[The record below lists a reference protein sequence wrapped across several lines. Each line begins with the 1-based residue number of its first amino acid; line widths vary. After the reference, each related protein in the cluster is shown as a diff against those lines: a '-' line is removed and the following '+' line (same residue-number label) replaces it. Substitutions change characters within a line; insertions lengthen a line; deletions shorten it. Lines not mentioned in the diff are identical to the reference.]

1 MPALPV
7 SAMRWP
13 LCLIALLC
21 TISAGVPAA
30 GALADTTRPQPDVVL
45 RGSLSAEDNQT
56 WRLVPFD
63 VPVGTTRITVDF
75 DYTTRDAHTT
85 IDLGLLGPDGFRGQ
99 DGFRGWSG
107 GNKRSFTISASDA
120 TPSYLPGPLRAGQW
134 NLLLGIPNI
143 RPDTKAEFT
152 AGVRFERAGGDAAAV
167 VQSEPVLRA
176 EPGWYR
182 GDLHMHTA
190 HSDGSC
196 LSRRQQR
203 VPCPLFLTA
212 KTASERGLD
221 FIAITD
227 HNTVSHADAMREL
240 QPYFDDLLLVPGRE
254 ITTFQG
260 HANLFG
266 NLALLDFRVGS
277 AEVPDWNTL
286 LGNLEHAGGVISINH
301 PVRPSGE
308 QCMGC
313 GWTPRGRLDYARM
326 QAVEVV
332 NGLDAD
338 TAFSGVPFWEH
349 LLDEGYQL
357 TALGGSDNHDALR
370 PAVNVSE
377 LRQPR
382 DSANPS
388 AESLARLRSGSG
400 AIGTPTTVIYA
411 DRLSQTGIVAAIR
424 RGRVFID
431 VAGTRDR
438 SLDLVAIM
446 GKQIAHMG
454 DTLRVSRGAR
464 VRFEARVGG
473 VAGGKVEVILDGR
486 RIPLLRDSHI
496 ASASQSFELP
506 WRADGKRHWIR
517 LDVRDGDSHLAL
529 IGNPIYLR

>member
-1 MPALPV
+1 
-7 SAMRWP
+7 MR
-13 LCLIALLC
+13 LSL
-21 TISAGVPAA
+21 GVIVLMLVCAICG
-30 GALADTTRPQPDVVL
+30 GAWADTKTQPDVVL
-45 RGSLSAEDNQT
+45 RGALSGADHQT

-63 VPVGTTRITVDF
+63 VPAGTTRITVDF
-75 DYTTRDAHTT
+75 DYTMRDAHTT

-120 TPSYLPGPLRAGQW
+120 THSYLPGPIRAGQW

-152 AGVRFERAGGDAAAV
+152 AGVRFERAGADAAAV
-167 VQSEPVLRA
+167 VQSEPVLRG

-196 LSRRQQR
+196 LSHRQQR

-227 HNTVSHADAMREL
+227 HNTVSHVDAMREL
-240 QPYFDDLLLVPGRE
+240 QPYFDDLLLIPGRE

-266 NLALLDFRVGS
+266 SLALLDFRVGS
-277 AEVPDWNTL
+277 ADVPDWNTL

-313 GWTPRGRLDYARM
+313 GWTARGSIDYARM

-370 PAVNVSE
+370 PAVNASE

-388 AESLARLRSGSG
+388 AETLARLRSGSG

-411 DRLSQTGIVAAIR
+411 DMLSQSGIVAAIR

-454 DTLRVSRGAR
+454 DTLRVSRDAP
-464 VRFEARVGG
+464 VRFEGSVGG
-473 VAGGKVEVILDGR
+473 VAGGEVEVILDGQR
-486 RIPLLRDSHI
+486 TSLVKDGRITST
-496 ASASQSFELP
+496 AQSFGFP

-517 LDVRDGDSHLAL
+517 LDVRDGESHLAL

>member
-1 MPALPV
+1 V
-7 SAMRWP
+7 V
-13 LCLIALLC
+13 ILL
-21 TISAGVPAA
+21 AGILAACAGGQIVPAA
-30 GALADTTRPQPDVVL
+30 TQSPPDVVL
-45 RGSLSAEDNQT
+45 RGSLTGGDNQT

-63 VPVGTTRITVDF
+63 VPAGTTRITVDF
-75 DYTTRDAHTT
+75 DYTTRDVRTT
-85 IDLGLLGPDGFRGQ
+85 VDLGLLGPDGFRGQ

-107 GNKRSFTISASDA
+107 GNKRSFTVSVSDA
-120 TPSYLPGPLRAGQW
+120 TPSYLPGPIHPGKW

-143 RPDTKAEFT
+143 RSDTKAEYT
-152 AGVRFERAGGDAAAV
+152 ADVRFERADAVGAAS

-212 KTASERGLD
+212 KTAGERGLD

-227 HNTVSHADAMREL
+227 HNTVSHTDAMREL
-240 QPYFDDLLLVPGRE
+240 QPYFDDLLLIPGRE
-254 ITTFQG
+254 VTTFQG

-266 NLALLDFRVGS
+266 SVALLDFRVGS
-277 AEVPDWNTL
+277 ADVPDWNAL
-286 LGNLEHAGGVISINH
+286 LANIGQVGGVISINH

-313 GWTPRGRLDYARM
+313 GWTPRGGIDYGRM

-338 TAFSGVPFWEH
+338 TPFSGVKFWER
-349 LLDEGYQL
+349 LLNEGYRL

-382 DSANPS
+382 DSDTPS
-388 AESLARLRSGSG
+388 PETLSRLRRGSG

-411 DRLSQTGIVAAIR
+411 DMLSQAGIVAGIR

-438 SLDLVAIM
+438 SLDLTASA
-446 GKQIAHMG
+446 GEQIAHMG
-454 DTLRVSRGAR
+454 DTLTVTRGAR
-464 VRFEARVGG
+464 VRFEGTVSG
-473 VAGGKVEVILDGR
+473 VAGAEAEVILDGR
-486 RIPLLRDSHI
+486 RTSLLKDSHI
-496 ASASQSFELP
+496 ASAQPFEFP

-517 LDVRDGDSHLAL
+517 LDVRDGESHLVL

>member
-1 MPALPV
+1 
-7 SAMRWP
+7 MR
-13 LCLIALLC
+13 
-21 TISAGVPAA
+21 VPWCWAA
-30 GALADTTRPQPDVVL
+30 VACVVAVGALADTKARPDVVL
-45 RGSLSAEDNQT
+45 QGSLTGQDNQT

-63 VPVGTTRITVDF
+63 VPAGTTRITVDF

-85 IDLGLLGPDGFRGQ
+85 VDLGLLGPDGFRGQ

-107 GNKRSFTISASDA
+107 GNKRTFTVSATDA
-120 TPSYLPGPLRAGQW
+120 TPSYLRGAIRPGTW

-143 RPDTKAEFT
+143 RPDTKAEYT
-152 AGVRFERAGGDAAAV
+152 AGVRFERAGTDGGALV
-167 VQSEPVLRA
+167 PSEPIVQA

-212 KTASERGLD
+212 KAASERGLD

-227 HNTVSHADAMREL
+227 HNTTSHADAMREL
-240 QPYFDDLLLVPGRE
+240 QPYFDDLLLIPGRE

-266 NLALLDFRVGS
+266 SVALLDFRVGS
-277 AEVPDWNTL
+277 ADVPDWNAL
-286 LGNLEHAGGVISINH
+286 LANIEQVGGVISVNH
-301 PVRPSGE
+301 PIRPSGE

-313 GWTPRGRLDYARM
+313 GWTPRGTLDYGRM

-332 NGLDAD
+332 NGRDAD
-338 TAFSGVPFWEH
+338 TPFSGVKFWEH

-357 TALGGSDNHDALR
+357 TALGGSDNHDAL
-370 PAVNVSE
+370 
-377 LRQPR
+377 
-382 DSANPS
+382 
-388 AESLARLRSGSG
+388 SGT
-400 AIGTPTTVIYA
+400 IGTPTTVIYA
-411 DRLSQTGIVAAIR
+411 DMLSQAGIVAAIR

-438 SLDLVAIM
+438 SLDLMATV
-446 GKQIAHMG
+446 GGQTAHMG
-454 DTLRVSRGAR
+454 DALRVSRGAR
-464 VRFEARVGG
+464 VRFEGSVSG
-473 VAGGKVEVILDGR
+473 VAGGELEVILDGQR
-486 RIPLLRDSHI
+486 ASLLKGSHV
-496 ASASQSFELP
+496 ASTTQSFEFP

-517 LDVRDGDSHLAL
+517 VNVRDGQSHLAL

>member
-1 MPALPV
+1 V
-7 SAMRWP
+7 
-13 LCLIALLC
+13 IALLA
-21 TISAGVPAA
+21 TLLAA
-30 GALADTTRPQPDVVL
+30 GASSQPDMVL
-45 RGSLSAEDNQT
+45 RGSLTGQDNQT
-56 WRLVPFD
+56 WHLVPFD
-63 VPVGTTRITVDF
+63 VPAGTTRITVDF
-75 DYTTRDAHTT
+75 DYTTRDARTT

-107 GNKRSFTISASDA
+107 GNKRTFTVSATDA
-120 TPSYLPGPLRAGQW
+120 TPSYLPGAIRPGRW

-143 RPDTKAEFT
+143 RPDTKAEYT
-152 AGVRFERAGGDAAAV
+152 AGVRFEHAWTDGSAPG
-167 VQSEPVLRA
+167 EPIVRA

-212 KTASERGLD
+212 KAASERGLD

-227 HNTVSHADAMREL
+227 HNTTSHADAMREL
-240 QPYFDDLLLVPGRE
+240 QPYFDDLLLIPGRE

-266 NLALLDFRVGS
+266 TVAMLDFRVGS
-277 AEVPDWNTL
+277 ADVPDWNAL
-286 LGNLEHAGGVISINH
+286 LANIEQVGGVISVNH
-301 PVRPSGE
+301 PIRPSGE

-313 GWTPRGRLDYARM
+313 GWNPRGPLDYGRM

-338 TAFSGVPFWEH
+338 TPFSGVKFWEH

-357 TALGGSDNHDALR
+357 TGLGGSDNHDAL
-370 PAVNVSE
+370 
-377 LRQPR
+377 
-382 DSANPS
+382 
-388 AESLARLRSGSG
+388 SGT
-400 AIGTPTTVIYA
+400 IGTPTTVIYA
-411 DRLSQTGIVAAIR
+411 DRLSQAGIVAAIR

-438 SLDLVAIM
+438 ALDLMASVN
-446 GKQIAHMG
+446 GQTAHMG
-454 DTLRVSRGAR
+454 AALRVSRGVR
-464 VRFEARVGG
+464 VRFQGSVSG
-473 VAGGKVEVILDGR
+473 VAGGQVEVILDGQR
-486 RIPLLRDSHI
+486 ASLLKDSRVV
-496 ASASQSFELP
+496 SATQPFEFV
-506 WRADGKRHWIR
+506 WRADGKHHWVR
-517 LDVRDGDSHLAL
+517 LNVRDDQSHLVL

>member
-1 MPALPV
+1 MCAV
-7 SAMRWP
+7 SVEV
-13 LCLIALLC
+13 L
-21 TISAGVPAA
+21 AA
-30 GALADTTRPQPDVVL
+30 GTSVGVLADAKSQPDVVL
-45 RGSLSAEDNQT
+45 RGALTGGDNQT
-56 WRLVPFD
+56 WRLVPFE
-63 VPVGTTRITVDF
+63 VPAGTTRITVDF

-85 IDLGLLGPDGFRGQ
+85 IDVGLLGPDGFRGQ

-107 GNKRSFTISASDA
+107 GNKRSFTVSASDA
-120 TPSYLPGPLRAGQW
+120 TPSYLPGPIRPGKW

-143 RPDTKAEFT
+143 RPATKAEFT
-152 AGVRFERAGGDAAAV
+152 AGIRFERTGVDDAAR
-167 VQSEPVLRA
+167 VQSEPILRA
-176 EPGWYR
+176 TPGWYR

-227 HNTVSHADAMREL
+227 HNTISHADAMREL
-240 QPYFDDLLLVPGRE
+240 QPYFDDLLLIPGRE

-266 NLALLDFRVGS
+266 SVATLDFRVGS
-277 AEVPDWNTL
+277 TDVPDWNAL
-286 LGNLEHAGGVISINH
+286 LANIGQTGGVISINH

-313 GWTPRGRLDYARM
+313 GWTPRGGIDYGRM

-338 TAFSGVPFWEH
+338 TPFSGVKFWEH

-357 TALGGSDNHDALR
+357 TGLGGSDNHDALL
-370 PAVNVSE
+370 PAGNV
-377 LRQPR
+377 
-382 DSANPS
+382 
-388 AESLARLRSGSG
+388 SG

-411 DRLSQTGIVAAIR
+411 DRLSQAGIVAAIR
-424 RGRVFID
+424 RGRIFID

-438 SLDLVAIM
+438 SLDLMAGVN
-446 GKQIAHMG
+446 KQTAHMG
-454 DTLRVSRGAR
+454 DTLRVPRGTR
-464 VRFEARVGG
+464 IRFEGTVSG
-473 VAGGKVEVILDGR
+473 VAGGEVEVILDGQR
-486 RIPLLRDSHI
+486 TSLLKDSHI
-496 ASASQSFELP
+496 ASSTQPFAFP
-506 WRADGKRHWIR
+506 WRADGQRHWIR
-517 LDVRDGDSHLAL
+517 LDVRDGESHLAL

>member
-1 MPALPV
+1 VVILLAGILASAL
-7 SAMRWP
+7 
-13 LCLIALLC
+13 
-21 TISAGVPAA
+21 
-30 GALADTTRPQPDVVL
+30 GALADATPQPDVVL
-45 RGSLSAEDNQT
+45 RGSLAGVDNQT

-75 DYTTRDAHTT
+75 DYTSRDVHTT
-85 IDLGLLGPDGFRGQ
+85 VDLGLLGPDGFRGQ

-107 GNKRSFTISASDA
+107 GNKRSFTVSASDA
-120 TPSYLPGPLRAGQW
+120 TPSYLPGPIRPGKW

-152 AGVRFERAGGDAAAV
+152 AGVRFEHAGANAAAL
-167 VQSEPVLRA
+167 VQSDPILRA

-196 LSRRQQR
+196 LSRREQR

-227 HNTVSHADAMREL
+227 HNTLSHADAIREL
-240 QPYFDDLLLVPGRE
+240 QPYFDDLLLIPGRE

-266 NLALLDFRVGS
+266 SVAMLDFRVGS
-277 AEVPDWNTL
+277 ADVPDWNTL
-286 LGNLEHAGGVISINH
+286 LADVEHAGGVISINH

-313 GWTPRGRLDYARM
+313 GWTPQGGVDYGRM

-338 TAFSGVPFWEH
+338 TPFSGVKFWEH
-349 LLDEGYQL
+349 LLNEGYQL
-357 TALGGSDNHDALR
+357 TGLGGSDNHDALL
-370 PAVNVSE
+370 PAANVSE
-377 LRQPR
+377 LRQPH
-382 DSANPS
+382 DSDTPS
-388 AESLARLRSGSG
+388 PETLSRLRRGSG

-411 DRLSQTGIVAAIR
+411 DRLSPAGIVAAIR

-438 SLDLVAIM
+438 SLDLMASVN
-446 GKQIAHMG
+446 KQTVHMG
-454 DTLRVSRGAR
+454 DALRARRGAI
-464 VRFEARVGG
+464 VRFESRVSG
-473 VAGGKVEVILDGR
+473 VAGGEVEVILDGQR
-486 RIPLLRDSHI
+486 TSLLKDGHI
-496 ASASQSFELP
+496 ASTAQSFEFP
-506 WRADGKRHWIR
+506 WRVDGKRHWIR
-517 LDVRDGDSHLAL
+517 LDVRDGESHLAL